1 MLTNQGINTRCKKT
15 HIMSEILGSK
25 VKSGLKKQILL
36 TLHDADE
43 ELSYD
48 ELVSKLEIKVRKRLT
63 DSMTILRKK
72 MWIIQTGNGV
82 KLTPLGM
89 KLIDDLL

>member
-1 MLTNQGINTRCKKT
+1 
-15 HIMSEILGSK
+15 MSEILDSK
-25 VKSGLKKQILL
+25 IRPGLKKQILL

-48 ELVSKLEIKVRKRLT
+48 DLVLKLEIKVRKRLT

-72 MWIIQTGNGV
+72 MWIAQTENGV
-82 KLTPLGM
+82 KLTSSGM